1 MSINKDQLK
10 AHVQN
15 QLIKKWGCSSDV
27 FIRNEN
33 VILKSDTD
41 FFYMCTFGEHI
52 IIKCGEQMYQ
62 WARELFTNES
72 AKDIMD
78 GKNLYIIEKKI
89 REYGKQLCGE
99 HLRFLLLNQ
108 LPKGEAIPGYH
119 FKLFGKNEIE
129 SLYELIGSNRK
140 SFENALNF
148 NRDVIAYGA
157 FKGEHLVALAAADD
171 YLETMWQIG
180 IDTLP
185 EYRGKGI
192 ATFLVQALTKE
203 IIKQDRIPYY
213 TTWSAN
219 LASINVALATGF
231 RPVWVEYFAE

>member
-1 MSINKDQLK
+1 MSINKEQLK
-10 AHVQN
+10 AHVQK
-15 QLIKKWGCSSDV
+15 QIIKKWNCNSDI
-27 FIRNEN
+27 FNRNEN

-52 IIKCGEQMYQ
+52 IIKSGEELYQ
-62 WARELFTNES
+62 WAKKLFINES

-78 GKNLYIIEKKI
+78 GKNLYIIEKKLS
-89 REYGKQLCGE
+89 EYGKQLCGE

-108 LPKGEAIPGYH
+108 LPKADSIPGYH
-119 FKLFGKNEIE
+119 FKIFVKDDIE
-129 SLYELIGSNRK
+129 SLYKLIGSNRE
-140 SFENALNF
+140 SYENALNF

-157 FKGEHLVALAAADD
+157 FEGEQLVALAAADD

-185 EYRGKGI
+185 KYRGKGL

-203 IIKQDRIPYY
+203 IIKQDKIPYY